1 MLTNYRIGGRNNEIN
16 ARVGMNEG
24 DRDEDDLTEPVQV
37 WQGSADFCQRV
48 EIRQSVQLKRCL
60 SIFLT
65 KE

>member
-1 MLTNYRIGGRNNEIN
+1 
-16 ARVGMNEG
+16 MNEG